1 MMEGGLLR
9 IGILGCGAFVRR
21 YHMPALLETP
31 NVETTAICH
40 PQRLLEGAL

>member
-1 MMEGGLLR
+1 MMEGGPLR

-21 YHMPALLETP
+21 YHMPALLE